1 MVIHLKG
8 PVMNAQP
15 SEQHKHYQLMA
26 RAIEFI
32 SSHRHQQPSLM
43 QLAQHLNLSEFHL
56 QRVFSEWVGIS
67 PKQFLMFLTQQY
79 AKQQLQKSSV
89 LQSALDSGLSGPG
102 RLHDLMVK
110 CDAITPGEYKKQGL
124 GLNIE
129 YGIHPSPFGFC
140 LIAQT
145 ARGICKLSFFDL
157 SEHAQIH
164 IDELNAEW
172 PHAHISHQQIK
183 TQELAQQIFDKTGQ
197 SIQVPSQQQKPL
209 NLLLKGT
216 DFQLKV
222 WQALL
227 TIPEGQLSSY
237 QQVAEHMGEPNA
249 TRAVASAIA
258 KNKLALLIPCHRVIK
273 STGEFNQYRWGSIRK
288 KIMITQEAALNYHGG
303 INE

>member
-1 MVIHLKG
+1 
-8 PVMNAQP
+8 MNAQP

-32 SSHRHQQPSLM
+32 SIHRHQQPSLI

-129 YGIHPSPFGFC
+129 YGVHPSPFGFC

-145 ARGICKLSFFDL
+145 TRGICKLSFFDVF
-157 SEHAQIH
+157 EHAHIH

-172 PHAHISHQQIK
+172 PQANISHQQK
-183 TQELAQQIFDKTGQ
+183 NTQQLAQQIFDKTGQ
-197 SIQVPSQQQKPL
+197 ANQALSNQKPQQQVQKQKPL

-216 DFQLKV
+216 DFQIKV

-227 TIPEGQLSSY
+227 DIPEGQLSSY
-237 QQVAEHMGEPNA
+237 HQVAVHMGEPNA

-273 STGEFNQYRWGSIRK
+273 STGEFNQYRWGNMRK
-288 KIMITQEAALNYHGG
+288 KIMITQEAALNYHGH
-303 INE
+303 IND

>member
-1 MVIHLKG
+1 MT
-8 PVMNAQP
+8 AQS
-15 SEQHKHYQLMA
+15 SEQHKHYLLMA
-26 RAIEFI
+26 RAIEYI
-32 SSHRHQQPSLM
+32 CTHRHQQPSLI

-89 LQSALDSGLSGPG
+89 LQSALNSGLSGPS

-129 YGIHPSPFGFC
+129 YGIHPSPYGFC
-140 LIAQT
+140 LLAQT
-145 ARGICKLSFFDL
+145 TRGICKLSFFDL
-157 SEHAQIH
+157 ADQADVH
-164 IDELNAEW
+164 IEELIAEW
-172 PHAHISHQQIK
+172 PHAHISHQPVK
-183 TQELAQQIFDKTGQ
+183 TQALAQQVFDKTF
-197 SIQVPSQQQKPL
+197 QQNQAQTQPL

-237 QQVAEHMGEPNA
+237 QQVAQQLGEPNA

-273 STGEFNQYRWGSIRK
+273 STGEFNQYRWGSMRK
-288 KIMITQEAALNYHGG
+288 KIMITSEAALNYHGH
-303 INE
+303 ISD